1 MQHTCAGII
10 LSGGLNSRMGGRDKA
25 RLELGGR
32 SFVDRILTTIDRCFK
47 ELLLVTREPDLYR
60 YLPVTI
66 VEDIFN
72 IRTPLTGIHAGLVNM
87 EADYGFCTS
96 CDTPFLKTAL
106 VRILVSNIDV
116 HHDIVV
122 PSVGTYFQPLCAVY
136 SKRCIPFIED
146 QLRRGEVKTDG
157 IFKALKVKKVPYE
170 HLQKV
175 DPKLTSFY
183 NVNTPEDLLSAK
195 TILSRT
201 EQIQI

>member
-1 MQHTCAGII
+1 MQPTCAGII

-32 SFVDRILTTIDRCFK
+32 SFIDRILTAIDRCFK

-60 YLPVTI
+60 NLPVTI

-87 EADYGFCTS
+87 DADYGFCTS
-96 CDTPFLKTAL
+96 CDTPLLKTAL

-170 HLQKV
+170 QLQKV

-183 NVNTPEDLLSAK
+183 NVNTPEDFISAK
-195 TILSRT
+195 TIFSRR
-201 EQIQI
+201 EHI